1 MLYIINKLVNFDEN
15 LSSMPIISVIVPCYN
30 QAQYLEEC
38 VQSVLE
44 QTYQNWECII
54 VNDGSP
60 DNTEEIAK
68 KWVSKDPR
76 FKYLY
81 KENGGISSA
90 RNAGIE
96 MAKGVWILPLDAD
109 DKIGE
114 QYLELAEKEFDENYT
129 IIYCEAKFF
138 GIEDKLWYL
147 PSYTYEKI
155 LNGNIIFCSSF
166 FKKEDWAFVNGY
178 DSQLLFGF
186 EDWDFWLSI
195 LNENSLVKKIN
206 YLGFFYRRKEQS
218 RDVEVNSDK
227 KKLLESHQFIYK
239 KHLTK
244 YLDYNEN
251 AIKNYA
257 ILKKKSSQYDDLI
270 LKIQKNKFTQLLFKV
285 IEKI

>member
-38 VQSVLE
+38 LQSVLE
-44 QTYQNWECII
+44 QTYQDWECII

-81 KENGGISSA
+81 KENGGLSSA

-96 MAKGVWILPLDAD
+96 MAEGEWILPLDAD

-129 IIYCEAKFF
+129 IIYCEAEFF
-138 GIEDKLWYL
+138 GINNTPWIL
-147 PSYTYEKI
+147 PKYSFDKI
-155 LNGNIIFCSSF
+155 LNGNVIFCSAF
-166 FKKEDWAFVNGY
+166 FRKKDWAIAKGY
-178 DSQLLFGF
+178 DVSLQNGR

-195 LNENSLVKKIN
+195 LDRNSVVKRLA
-206 YLGFFYRRKEQS
+206 YLGFFYRRKEFS
-218 RDVEVNSDK
+218 MDTEINK
-227 KKLLESHQFIYK
+227 NEFILIKTENYIYK